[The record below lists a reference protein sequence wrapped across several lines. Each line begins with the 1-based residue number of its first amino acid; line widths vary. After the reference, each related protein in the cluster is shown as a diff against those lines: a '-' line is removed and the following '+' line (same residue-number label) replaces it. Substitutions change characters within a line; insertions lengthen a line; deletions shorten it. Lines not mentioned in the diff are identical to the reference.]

1 MAMVEIKA
9 DGVRYYDI
17 PELVKSMG
25 VTKWTIRR
33 WIKAGKLKAH
43 KVGRKYFVS
52 SEGLREL
59 LEGSTKPEGKRSTA

>member
-1 MAMVEIKA
+1 MAMLELK
-9 DGVRYYDI
+9 DSERYYDI

-59 LEGSTKPEGKRSTA
+59 LEGPPKREERRSTA

>member
-1 MAMVEIKA
+1 MAMLELK
-9 DGVRYYDI
+9 DSERYYDI

-59 LEGSTKPEGKRSTA
+59 LEGPPGREGKRSTA

>member
-1 MAMVEIKA
+1 MAMVELKL
-9 DGVRYYDI
+9 DSERYYDI

-59 LEGSTKPEGKRSTA
+59 LEGRPKPEGKRSTA

>member
-33 WIKAGKLKAH
+33 WIKAGKLKAR

-59 LEGSTKPEGKRSTA
+59 LEGSPKREEKRSTA

>member
-1 MAMVEIKA
+1 MAMLELKLVSE
-9 DGVRYYDI
+9 RYYDI

>member
-17 PELVKSMG
+17 PELVKSIG

-52 SEGLREL
+52 SEGLRDI
-59 LEGSTKPEGKRSTA
+59 LEGSPKSEGKHSTA

>member
-1 MAMVEIKA
+1 MAMVEIKT

>member
-17 PELVKSMG
+17 PELVKSIG

-52 SEGLREL
+52 SEGLRDL
-59 LEGSTKPEGKRSTA
+59 LESSPKSEGKHSTA